1 MWRKPLAVVN
11 DTSSLSLDEVA
22 AAVIVSEV
30 YVLVSMNRMKASALD
45 EVLLVAPR
53 TRNGHRFWDNNY
65 LHESHLRTRSPT
77 TYRAQA
83 QTIEYYVVDILDHQH
98 RPLEVDN

>member
-1 MWRKPLAVVN
+1 MPWTKLKALGNEVRAGMVVAVVN
-11 DTSSLSLDEVA
+11 GTSSLSLDEVA

-30 YVLVSMNRMKASALD
+30 YVLVSMNRMKANALD

-65 LHESHLRTRSPT
+65 P
-77 TYRAQA
+77 
-83 QTIEYYVVDILDHQH
+83 
-98 RPLEVDN
+98 